1 MAILARWLM
10 SAGYAVDLAEEGAT
24 RGEALANA
32 DIALAIIAPE
42 GWRRG
47 EADPLDEFRGHVRH
61 LITDDRRVSSQV
73 GCSYLRRTVNIIYS
87 ALGGRSGMKSPR
99 RAFN

>member
-24 RGEALANA
+24 SGEALANA

-47 EADPLDEFRGHVRH
+47 AKQTRW
-61 LITDDRRVSSQV
+61 TSSAAMFD
-73 GCSYLRRTVNIIYS
+73 T
-87 ALGGRSGMKSPR
+87 
-99 RAFN
+99 